1 MRFEHTTSG
10 SAKAGSYLFS
20 SKLNPVIR
28 TVILFKRILTL
39 TKGTHVTED
48 NSLSLLI
55 SFSNL
60 NILSVE
66 RDQYA
71 RIISCF
77 FHTITLIH
85 ILCLVTG

>member
-1 MRFEHTTSG
+1 MSNSIITLKNIIMSHDPV
-10 SAKAGSYLFS
+10 
-20 SKLNPVIR
+20 LNPVIR
-28 TVILFKRILTL
+28 TVMLFKRILTL